1 MLRDGRF
8 AENTTD
14 PTGPLGSVVGNA
26 AGGGLSVTLPP
37 GELLGEQSTR
47 TNSAAEPEPLCWIS
61 DDPPS
66 APLVA
71 ALRAD
76 HSRSGLW
83 PLLLCDDTEVYGE
96 RCTVGVVAPEPLEHI
111 DRWQAHQVMT
121 RIWDGL
127 CQADSELGPA
137 YEADS
142 LAPFDHSCPG
152 TAAAG
157 SLLADPDILANQQI
171 PRFIDDETRLALVPV
186 QRGADVLTVL
196 GWSGAANHVSRTA
209 GLSAMLRS
217 WEERFGA
224 RVLRLG
230 PDRLD
235 ISVAAPPHDTEH
247 AAAVAAEHWTFAPDR
262 VMQESGSIAAH
273 AKEIRGRRSWSFWWE

>member
-1 MLRDGRF
+1 MLRDGRP
-8 AENTTD
+8 AEAATD
-14 PTGPLGSVVGNA
+14 LASMFGRGTDGA
-26 AGGGLSVTLPP
+26 AEHGLSVTLPP
-37 GELLGEQSTR
+37 GELLAEQSTR
-47 TNSAAEPEPLCWIS
+47 TDAATEPAPLCWIS
-61 DDPPS
+61 DDRPS
-66 APLVA
+66 VQLLA

-76 HSRSGLW
+76 HPRSGLW
-83 PLLLCDDTEVYGE
+83 PLLLCDDTEIYGE
-96 RCTVGVVAPEPLEHI
+96 RCTVGVVAPEPLEHVE
-111 DRWQAHQVMT
+111 RWQAIQVMT

-137 YEADS
+137 YDSDS

-152 TAAAG
+152 TAPAG
-157 SLLADPDILANQQI
+157 SLLADPDVLANQQV
-171 PRFIDDETRLALVPV
+171 PRFIDEETRLALVPV
-186 QRGADVLTVL
+186 RRGADVLTVL

-235 ISVAAPPHDTEH
+235 ISVAAPPHEAEH

-262 VMQESGSIAAH
+262 VMQESGSIAAY
-273 AKEIRGRRSWSFWWE
+273 AREISGRRSWSFWWE